1 MAAPLRTHDL
11 AACTLIVGGQLVTGF
26 GETDAITIT
35 PMEDAAAPTAGADG
49 QLTVSRSNNKNM
61 TVEITVMQNS
71 EGYKVLGDLYTTQAA
86 QSPILRTPFRF
97 ENPLTGDKVRSDY
110 FAFTGLPEI
119 KAGKTVAEVVY
130 KGVLS
135 APAVARGGAL

>member
-1 MAAPLRTHDL
+1 
-11 AACTLIVGGQLVTGF
+11 
-26 GETDAITIT
+26 
-35 PMEDAAAPTAGADG
+35 
-49 QLTVSRSNNKNM
+49 
-61 TVEITVMQNS
+61 MQNS

-110 FAFTGLPEI
+110 FAFTGLPEV
-119 KAGKTVAEVVY
+119 KVGKTVAEVVY